1 MTNIN
6 EDYVSFE
13 IAKLLKKKGF
23 DSDDCFAFYNGKGEI
38 KFLQTFSDIADY
50 DEKTSIVCP
59 TLQMAMKWLR
69 DVHNIHIEIPL
80 YKVNQNEVLEDRKN
94 LRVYYTFCM
103 IQTETGDFLD
113 ERSYNDG
120 VYTSPEQASEAAI
133 KYCLK
138 NLVKDEQKPINSTLE
153 EKSRID
159 DAFTKMMLKKPT
171 E

>member
-1 MTNIN
+1 MPNIN

-13 IAKLLKKKGF
+13 TAKLLKKKGF

-69 DVHNIHIEIPL
+69 EVYNVIPIIL
-80 YKVNQNEVLEDRKN
+80 
-94 LRVYYTFCM
+94 
-103 IQTETGDFLD
+103 TGDN
-113 ERSYNDG
+113 RHDG
-120 VYTSPEQASEAAI
+120 VTIYYWFRIDTIKNGRWKDAVYREDEIEYPTYEQACEAAI

-138 NLVKDEQKPINSTLE
+138 NLVKDEQKFVNSTLE

>member
-1 MTNIN
+1 MPNIN

-13 IAKLLKKKGF
+13 TAKLLKEKGF
-23 DSDDCFAFYNGKGEI
+23 NVECLMSYVDKDLMNVYDSDFPSEYELVNCDSEVVDA
-38 KFLQTFSDIADY
+38 
-50 DEKTSIVCP
+50 P

-69 DVHNIHIEIPL
+69 EVHKVIPIIL
-80 YKVNQNEVLEDRKN
+80 TGENSQDSFYYWFRIDTIKEGKWEDAIYR
-94 LRVYYTFCM
+94 
-103 IQTETGDFLD
+103 ED
-113 ERSYNDG
+113 EKAFPTY
-120 VYTSPEQASEAAI
+120 EQACEAAI

-138 NLVKDEQKPINSTLE
+138 NLVKDEQKFANSTLE